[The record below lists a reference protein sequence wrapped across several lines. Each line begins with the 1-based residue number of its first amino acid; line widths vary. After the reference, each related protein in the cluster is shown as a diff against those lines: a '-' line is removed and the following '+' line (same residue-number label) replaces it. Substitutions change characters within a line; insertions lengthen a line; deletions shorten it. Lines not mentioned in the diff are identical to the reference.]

1 MTNPPATPD
10 KNDVEVAVA
19 SIQAAADEG
28 ARLGLSWQ
36 LRPATVTNTSPLPA
50 VYDGDSASISMA
62 SMVGDIPVG
71 QRVYAIFVP
80 PSGNF
85 VCGFPG
91 TNPTAMY
98 KARKMLTATSSDV
111 TFISIPTNLRY
122 LRLTWYA
129 AVDAAAVQLIS
140 HQVGGDTTAVYS
152 YTNLQVNNTTVVGGS
167 SHNNT
172 VGILGL
178 VNGTAA
184 GTFASGTA
192 KWMPWDKT
200 GAMGYEFSSSAMG
213 AAVATQFYAPGG
225 GLYNGSVPHVSLR
238 IFPSAGNFVSGSDFQ
253 LEGAYA

>member
-1 MTNPPATPD
+1 MTNPPAVAD
-10 KNDVEVAVA
+10 KNDVAVA
-19 SIQAAADEG
+19 LSAVQAVTDNSS
-28 ARLGLSWQ
+28 RLGLTWQ
-36 LRPATVTNTSPLPA
+36 LRAGTVTTSSPLS
-50 VYDGDSASISMA
+50 VIYDGDSVGIMMT
-62 SMVGDIPVG
+62 SMVGDLDIG
-71 QRVYAIFVP
+71 QRVYAISVP

-91 TNPTAMY
+91 TNPIAMY
-98 KARKMLTATSSDV
+98 KARNTLGATSSDV
-111 TFISIPTNLRY
+111 TFVGIPTNLRY

-129 AVDAAAVQLIS
+129 AVDAAAIQLIS

-152 YTNLQVNNTTVVGGS
+152 YTNLQVNNTTLAGGS

-172 VGILGL
+172 VGIIGL

-184 GTFASGTA
+184 GVFASGTA

-200 GAMGYEFSSSAMG
+200 GAMGYEFSSSAIG

-225 GLYNGSVPHVSLR
+225 GLYNGSAPHVSLR